1 MAQEEKKASSE
12 GAAAGAGSGIQKK
25 LGLILQIAFVAV
37 NFIFTGGGAYLV
49 YVSTIGWKS
58 PQITEQQLEKMAV
71 PKEYEV
77 SEPYIYTMDKF
88 NVNLGGEPQRKIQ
101 VEVNLEMLGKDG
113 YEEVINTENR
123 ARARDRIVKVLNE
136 KSFYELESIQGK
148 LFLKDRIAFEV
159 NSVLRTGVVK
169 DVFFTDFVVQ

>member
-1 MAQEEKKASSE
+1 MAADDKNAAGGGGA
-12 GAAAGAGSGIQKK
+12 GAADGGNKK
-25 LGLILQIAFVAV
+25 LGAILQIAFIAV
-37 NFIFTGGGAYLV
+37 NLIFTGGGAYLA

-58 PQITEQQLEKMAV
+58 PQLTEQHLENLAT

-77 SEPYIYTMDKF
+77 SEPFIYTMDKF
-88 NVNLGGEPQRKIQ
+88 TVNLGGEPKRTIR

-123 ARARDRIVKVLNE
+123 ARARDRIVKVFNE
-136 KSFYELESIQGK
+136 KSFQELESIQGK
-148 LFLKDRIAFEV
+148 LFLKDRIAYEV
-159 NSVLRTGVVK
+159 NSVLKTGVVK

>member
-1 MAQEEKKASSE
+1 MASEEKSVSSD
-12 GAAAGAGSGIQKK
+12 GSAAGGGNGSKNK
-25 LGLILQIAFVAV
+25 LGLIMQIGFVALNLV
-37 NFIFTGGGAYLV
+37 FTGGGAYLT
-49 YVSTIGWKS
+49 YKSTIGWS
-58 PQITEQQLEKMAV
+58 RPQITEQQLENIAT
-71 PKEYEV
+71 PKEFEV
-77 SEPYIYTMDKF
+77 SEPFIYTMDKF
-88 NVNLGGEPQRKIQ
+88 NVNLGGEPKRSIR

-123 ARARDRIVKVLNE
+123 ARARDRIVRVLNE
-136 KSFYELESIQGK
+136 KSFQELESIQGK